1 MYAIEFTYVFLAK
14 NLILLL
20 QSIRGT
26 SSSNGILVTN
36 DEYFFFV
43 TDENRDFNSH
53 SEDDVKRQRSHYNG
67 DQIYSNVSHVQQHV
81 EVLLGISFPL
91 KCHDEWP

>member
-36 DEYFFFV
+36 DEYFFLLQMKIGTSTAIQKMMSNDKEVITMV
-43 TDENRDFNSH
+43 T
-53 SEDDVKRQRSHYNG
+53 KYTQT
-67 DQIYSNVSHVQQHV
+67 
-81 EVLLGISFPL
+81 
-91 KCHDEWP
+91 